1 MNIQKA
7 IKKLTSAGA
16 PFEVVINSSLDG
28 SPAIYKNAP
37 STLTAIIE
45 NARHHGEV
53 EFLISG
59 ERRITFKEFFEQV
72 DQLRTAWHEKGLKK
86 GDRVAIA
93 SINNPDWLIAFTA
106 AILMGAIAVPI
117 NSWGK
122 EAELRFALSDCGA
135 SWLVCDVKRGHAV
148 DGLFTEDHRFII
160 AEPGEEVSCRGTPLN
175 DVFEGVFEGADVP
188 PLEAANPEDTCL
200 ILYTSGST
208 GAPKGVAHCHGG
220 IAQAIFNMM
229 FTGMLSMEVEGPVEL
244 VGGAK
249 RDKALVTIPLFHG
262 SALLG
267 LFVIS
272 LVTAQALVFMRKW
285 NAQEALKL
293 IDFERITLFNSVPA
307 LVKDLLSQPNI
318 DDFDIRC
325 LQRVASGGAATPS
338 DVPKLIKETLYRP
351 ILSSGYGMTETLAVG
366 SSASGTIYE
375 ARPGASGVRSPI
387 MSVRCAAPSGEVLP
401 DGEIGEIQMRG
412 VTVTKGYWNK
422 PEANR
427 SVFTADGWFKSGD
440 LGFVDSDGYLHVT
453 GRIKDIVIRG
463 GENIFPGEIEQA
475 IYRLDV
481 VADCVVFGV
490 PDEHFGEELAA
501 VISTKEGQQLTSD
514 MVRDALA
521 PLIAGYKVPKHIV
534 TTTIPL
540 PRGATEKLDK
550 LAIREDFLTNH
561 LRNEI

>member
-7 IKKLTSAGA
+7 IKKLTSAGE

-200 ILYTSGST
+200 ILYTS
-208 GAPKGVAHCHGG
+208 VARER
-220 IAQAIFNMM
+220 QK
-229 FTGMLSMEVEGPVEL
+229 
-244 VGGAK
+244 GGA
-249 RDKALVTIPLFHG
+249 
-262 SALLG
+262 
-267 LFVIS
+267 
-272 LVTAQALVFMRKW
+272 
-285 NAQEALKL
+285 
-293 IDFERITLFNSVPA
+293 
-307 LVKDLLSQPNI
+307 LSGRN
-318 DDFDIRC
+318 
-325 LQRVASGGAATPS
+325 
-338 DVPKLIKETLYRP
+338 
-351 ILSSGYGMTETLAVG
+351 
-366 SSASGTIYE
+366 SASNFQHDVY
-375 ARPGASGVRSPI
+375 R
-387 MSVRCAAPSGEVLP
+387 
-401 DGEIGEIQMRG
+401 
-412 VTVTKGYWNK
+412 
-422 PEANR
+422 
-427 SVFTADGWFKSGD
+427 
-440 LGFVDSDGYLHVT
+440 H
-453 GRIKDIVIRG
+453 
-463 GENIFPGEIEQA
+463 A
-475 IYRLDV
+475 IN
-481 VADCVVFGV
+481 G
-490 PDEHFGEELAA
+490 
-501 VISTKEGQQLTSD
+501 
-514 MVRDALA
+514 
-521 PLIAGYKVPKHIV
+521 
-534 TTTIPL
+534 
-540 PRGATEKLDK
+540 
-550 LAIREDFLTNH
+550 N
-561 LRNEI
+561 